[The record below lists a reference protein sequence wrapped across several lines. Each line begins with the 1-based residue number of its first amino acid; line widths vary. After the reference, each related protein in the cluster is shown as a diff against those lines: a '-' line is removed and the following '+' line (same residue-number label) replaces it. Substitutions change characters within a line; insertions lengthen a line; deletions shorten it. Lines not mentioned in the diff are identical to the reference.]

1 MGIFDSMIQNE
12 ARIEKDK
19 IMSEVISGQRDV
31 ADEPDKLLLRSWPK
45 MLFFWPSALVALLA
59 GIGSSLNPAMSER
72 WEFWGTFFLI
82 VFALNLLI
90 LTFDFP
96 RSASLTLVLVCIA
109 LAWIF
114 VEVNRRY
121 NIIAPLRDFIESLQL
136 AATPDF
142 YYTVCIVYLLLL
154 LGMFISTRF
163 SYWEVTNNEL
173 VHHKGLMQD
182 VERYATAGLHYSKEI
197 TDFFEYLIGRSGR
210 LIIISP
216 SIERPVVLSNVITIN
231 RVAAILDRI
240 LENKRV
246 IVSNQAGQPVAVQQ
260 PVVVPA
266 DQV

>member
-1 MGIFDSMIQNE
+1 
-12 ARIEKDK
+12 
-19 IMSEVISGQRDV
+19 MSEVINRQPAV
-31 ADEPDKLLLRSWPK
+31 ADLPKQLLLRSWPK
-45 MLFFWPSALVALLA
+45 MLFFWPTALVALIA
-59 GIGSSLNPAMSER
+59 GIGTIMNPVMNER
-72 WEFWGTFFLI
+72 WELWGTLFLV
-82 VFALNLLI
+82 VFALNLMI
-90 LTFDFP
+90 LTFEFP

-142 YYTVCIVYLLLL
+142 YFTVFIVYLLLL
-154 LGMFISTRF
+154 IGMFISTRF

-182 VERYATAGLHYSKEI
+182 VDRYATEGLHYSKEI
-197 TDFFEYLIGRSGR
+197 TDFFEYIIGRSGR
-210 LIIISP
+210 LVIISP
-216 SIERPVVLSNVITIN
+216 SIERPVVLSNVIGIN
-231 RVAAILDRI
+231 RVADVLDQL

-246 IVSNQAGQPVAVQQ
+246 IVSNAAGQSVA
-260 PVVVPA
+260 PPSVVVPA